1 MTLTFWHGLC
11 FKQVMIDAVT
21 VTLIILVAV
30 LLRRPLLT
38 DPDAAPG
45 VREDGEDFGLTAR
58 VPVPVRTS
66 TPHPVR
72 VKRRK
77 DQAF

>member
-1 MTLTFWHGLC
+1 
-11 FKQVMIDAVT
+11 MIDAVT
-21 VTLIILVAV
+21 VTLIILVVV

-45 VREDGEDFGLTAR
+45 VREDGENFGDTAL
-58 VPVPVRTS
+58 VPVPVRTT

-72 VKRRK
+72 MKRRK
-77 DQAF
+77 GRGL

>member
-1 MTLTFWHGLC
+1 
-11 FKQVMIDAVT
+11 MIDAAT

-45 VREDGEDFGLTAR
+45 VREDEEEYGNKAL
-58 VPVPVRTS
+58 VPVPVRG
-66 TPHPVR
+66 TPHPSR
-72 VKRRK
+72 IRRPIK
-77 DQAF
+77 

>member
-1 MTLTFWHGLC
+1 
-11 FKQVMIDAVT
+11 MIDAVT

-38 DPDAAPG
+38 DPDADPG
-45 VREDGEDFGLTAR
+45 VREVEEDSGFTAG
-58 VPVPVRTS
+58 VPVPVRTT

-72 VKRRK
+72 VKRRR
-77 DQAF
+77 DRVI

>member
-1 MTLTFWHGLC
+1 
-11 FKQVMIDAVT
+11 MIDAVT
-21 VTLIILVAV
+21 VTLIILAAV

-38 DPDAAPG
+38 DPDADHG
-45 VREDGEDFGLTAR
+45 VREVGEDFGLTAR
-58 VPVPVRTS
+58 VPVPVRTT

-77 DQAF
+77 DRAF